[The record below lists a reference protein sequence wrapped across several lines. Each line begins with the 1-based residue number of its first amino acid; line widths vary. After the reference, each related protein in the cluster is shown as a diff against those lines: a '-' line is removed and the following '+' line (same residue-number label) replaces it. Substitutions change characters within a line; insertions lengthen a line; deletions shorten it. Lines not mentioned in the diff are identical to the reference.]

1 MTKRKL
7 DLSHTLEP
15 LNHELYD
22 TLCELLALKEKDSPL
37 FNAAIESFVHKYGS
51 TPFTSLDELIE
62 NSAANASYS
71 CSKPLSSLDDML
83 KDLLP

>member
-7 DLSHTLEP
+7 DLSHTLAP
-15 LNHELYD
+15 LNNELYD

-37 FNAAIESFVHKYGS
+37 FDAAIEEFIHKYGE
-51 TPFTSLDELIE
+51 THFTSLDELIE
-62 NSAANASYS
+62 SSAANASNS
-71 CSKPLSSLDDML
+71 CGQPLGSLDDIL